1 MEPEAV
7 HHEEHFLLRGGCSRR
22 RKDEAEAEA
31 GAALLLCLV
40 LNMMKV
46 EVVEVGEYTVQLPI
60 PLDRR

>member
-22 RKDEAEAEA
+22 RRDEAEA
-31 GAALLLCLV
+31 GASLLLCLV